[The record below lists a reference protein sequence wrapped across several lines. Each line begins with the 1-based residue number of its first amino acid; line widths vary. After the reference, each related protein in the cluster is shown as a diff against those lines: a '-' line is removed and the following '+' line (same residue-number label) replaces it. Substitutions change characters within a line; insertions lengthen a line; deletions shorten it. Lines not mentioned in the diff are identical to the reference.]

1 MTWVLFDYGGVI
13 CTQQPDE
20 DVVALAAAAGAGV
33 PEFRDA
39 YWAYRLSYDRA
50 ELDGTTY
57 WQKVA
62 AVLGRSFPASQVAEL
77 NRLDIASWLHL
88 CDGTVALIED
98 LAAAGYPLALLSN
111 APAEVAE
118 VVADLSVVRPFARR
132 AFSCF
137 LGAAK
142 PDPECYQAVLAM
154 LGARPAD
161 VVFIDDRPE
170 NVAGAVALGIRGVHF
185 STPPQARTA
194 LAAHG
199 VTATPRG

>member
-1 MTWVLFDYGGVI
+1 MTWVVFDYGGVI
-13 CTQQPDE
+13 CTPQPDE
-20 DVVALAAAAGAGV
+20 DVALLAAAAGV
-33 PEFRDA
+33 PVPDFQAA
-39 YWAYRLSYDRA
+39 YWAYRYSWDRA

-57 WQKVA
+57 WHKVA
-62 AVLGRSFPASQVAEL
+62 AALGLSFSAPQMAEL
-77 NRLDIASWLHL
+77 TRLDIASWLHL
-88 CDGTVALIED
+88 RDGTVALIDD
-98 LAAAGYPLALLSN
+98 LVAAGYPLALLSN

-118 VVADLSVVRPFARR
+118 VVADLPVARAFEHC

-142 PDPECYQAVLAM
+142 PDPGCYQAVLGM

-170 NVAGAVALGIRGVHF
+170 NIAAAAALGIRGVPF
-185 STPPQARTA
+185 STPPQARAA

-199 VTATPRG
+199 VTAARRG